1 MKNSFPYY
9 DEVTNSVNWDM
20 IDQLDWIQDMKGV
33 AQDPQWH
40 GEGDVYIH
48 TKMVVEALLKL
59 PEFISLTP
67 IEKHILVTSALLHDV
82 EKRSTSEWIDGHIR
96 SHGHSRRG
104 EHTAR
109 LLLYREGTYTFEVR
123 EAICGLIRHHG
134 NPIWWADKKNPNRYV
149 IEMSMEANTKLLYIL
164 AKADNL
170 GRIAE
175 DIDTQLE
182 ELDMFKELCIDN
194 NCYDKPFPFK
204 SSLARYLY
212 LNNKSDYADYEPY
225 DESKFTAILMCGV
238 AGAGKDSYVS
248 QNFPT
253 LSIVSLDDIRR
264 ANGVSPLDKAGNGRV
279 IQEAK
284 EQAKVY
290 MRKHE
295 SFVWNATNI
304 TKQMREGLIDLFTSY
319 GGRVEIHYI
328 EVPYAKLLVQNK
340 NREYS
345 VPDSV
350 IERMI
355 GKLEVPK
362 LDEAH
367 EIKYRL

>member
-1 MKNSFPYY
+1 MLF
-9 DEVTNSVNWDM
+9 NSVNWDL
-20 IDQLDWIQDMKGV
+20 IDRLDWIQDMKGV

-48 TKMVVEALLKL
+48 TKMVVDALLKL
-59 PEFISLTP
+59 PEFIALP
-67 IEKHILVTSALLHDV
+67 DVDKHILVAAALLHDV

-104 EHTAR
+104 ELTAR
-109 LLLYREGTYTFEVR
+109 NILYRDIPYNFKVR
-123 EAICGLIRHHG
+123 ETICALIRQHG
-134 NPIWWADKKNPNRYV
+134 NPIWWADKPDPNRYV
-149 IEMSMEANTKLLYIL
+149 IEMSTEVDTKLLYIL

-170 GRIAE
+170 GRIAT
-175 DIDTQLE
+175 DIESQIS
-182 ELDMFKELCIDN
+182 ELDMFRELCIDN
-194 NCYDKPFPFK
+194 NCYGQPYPFK
-204 SSLARYLY
+204 SNLARYFY
-212 LNNKSDYADYEPY
+212 LNKKTDYADYEPY

-253 LSIVSLDDIRR
+253 LQIVSLDDIRR
-264 ANGVSPLDKAGNGRV
+264 ANDISPTDKVGNGRV
-279 IQEAK
+279 VQEAK
-284 EQAKVY
+284 EQAKVH
-290 MRKHE
+290 MRKRE
-295 SFVWNATNI
+295 SFVWNATNV
-304 TKQMREGLIDLFTSY
+304 TRQMRQQLIDLFTSY

-328 EVPYAKLLVQNK
+328 EVPYEKLITQNK

-345 VPDSV
+345 VPDAV

-367 EIKYRL
+367 EVKYNL